1 MNKKR
6 PAKDE
11 LSVEEI
17 RKKIILEYKGGMK
30 IEDIAVE
37 NQYHI
42 KSVQRIVRNFLGKKS
57 YKRRKGARRPKKLT
71 QTVKMAIVNKIRSQ
85 PWLSCQKIAS
95 QLNNCVS
102 AETIR

>member
-1 MNKKR
+1 MNKKK

-11 LSVEEI
+11 LSEEEI
-17 RKKIILEYKGGMK
+17 RKKITLEYKGGMK

-57 YKRRKGARRPKKLT
+57 YKRRKKPEGQKT
-71 QTVKMAIVNKIRSQ
+71 HS
-85 PWLSCQKIAS
+85 SCK
-95 QLNNCVS
+95 NGY
-102 AETIR
+102 RK